1 MLREGNSGAL
11 SAVTAT
17 ATGPMAR
24 AVLAAD
30 ADLIV
35 IISESQTCI
44 LMPLIGASASTAL
57 GGGGARRRRSTRR
70 ATLGGEGGGRA
81 RRRTAATSSAAAA
94 VGAERRRRRQAARR
108 VPLFATTLLIEL
120 SSGLPSDAHI

>member
-57 GGGGARRRRSTRR
+57 GGGGEEE
-70 ATLGGEGGGRA
+70 TL
-81 RRRTAATSSAAAA
+81 
-94 VGAERRRRRQAARR
+94 
-108 VPLFATTLLIEL
+108 
-120 SSGLPSDAHI
+120 DA